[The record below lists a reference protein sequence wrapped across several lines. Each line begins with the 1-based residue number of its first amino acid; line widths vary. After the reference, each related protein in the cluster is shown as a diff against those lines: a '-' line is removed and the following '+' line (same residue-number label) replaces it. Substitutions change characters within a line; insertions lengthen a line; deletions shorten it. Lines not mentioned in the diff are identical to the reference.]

1 MKRLTVTLTAIGA
14 MLASVAIGP
23 DQIAQAQ
30 PAAGA
35 PAAYERVREVMD
47 DRFKDMK
54 LAGDPDKDFAALL
67 IAHHEDLIFL
77 ARTQLEHGA
86 DEQLRR
92 VAQKIIDEQQK
103 QIAELKE
110 WQVRNR
116 QADYRAKAD
125 QPPHGSGP
133 LDQKGASAAAPQAQA
148 AAPAQAAAES
158 AATNLPTVSGT
169 VEKVDTGAGK
179 ITLDHGPIPNLNM
192 DAMTMVFR
200 VQDPALLQG
209 VKAGDKIQFQADR
222 VNGQISVVR
231 IGTGRAQPAPAQA
244 TAQPAAASSLPSV
257 SGTVEKVD
265 MGAGKITI
273 DHGPIPNLN
282 MDAMTMVFRAQDPAV
297 LKGVKAGDRIRFQA
311 DRVNG
316 QISVVSIR
324 KGR

>member
-1 MKRLTVTLTAIGA
+1 MKRLTITLTTVGA
-14 MLASVAIGP
+14 VLAVLAIGP
-23 DQIAQAQ
+23 DRIAQAQ
-30 PAAGA
+30 PAKGA
-35 PAAYERVREVMD
+35 LAAYERVLEVMNG
-47 DRFKDMK
+47 RFKDTK
-54 LAGDPDKDFAALL
+54 LVGDPDRDFAALV

-77 ARTQLEHGA
+77 ARTQLEQGS

-92 VAQKIIDEQQK
+92 LAQRIVDEQQK
-103 QIAELKE
+103 QISELKD

-133 LDQKGASAAAPQAQA
+133 LDRTGSPAPQVQT
-148 AAPAQAAAES
+148 AAPAQPVAPAPAS
-158 AATNLPTVSGT
+158 QLPMVSGT
-169 VEKVDTGAGK
+169 VEKVDAGAGK

-200 VQDPALLQG
+200 TQDPTLLQG
-209 VKAGDKIQFQADR
+209 VKEGDKVQFQADR

-231 IGTGRAQPAPAQA
+231 IETGRTPPAAAQSA
-244 TAQPAAASSLPSV
+244 AQPAAANLPTV

-265 MGAGKITI
+265 TGAGKITI
-273 DHGPIPNLN
+273 DHGAIPNLN

-316 QISVVSIR
+316 QISVVRIQ
-324 KGR
+324 KGK

>member
-1 MKRLTVTLTAIGA
+1 MKRLTVTLTVLGAI
-14 MLASVAIGP
+14 LAGVAIGP
-23 DQIAQAQ
+23 GQIAHAQ
-30 PAAGA
+30 PAKGA
-35 PAAYERVREVMD
+35 QAAYERVREVMD
-47 DRFKDMK
+47 DRFKDMR
-54 LAGDPDKDFAALL
+54 LTGDPDRDFAALV

-92 VAQKIIDEQQK
+92 MAQQFIDEQQK
-103 QIAELKE
+103 QVSDLKD

-133 LDQKGASAAAPQAQA
+133 LDRTTASAPEVQA
-148 AAPAQAAAES
+148 AAPAQPAAQAPAS
-158 AATNLPTVSGT
+158 PLPTVSGT
-169 VEKVDTGAGK
+169 VEKVDAGAGK

-200 VQDPALLQG
+200 AQDPALLLG
-209 VKAGDKIQFQADR
+209 VKEGDKVRFQADR

-231 IGTGRAQPAPAQA
+231 IETGRTQAAPSQA
-244 TAQPAAASSLPSV
+244 PAQPAAAANLPMV
-257 SGTVEKVD
+257 TGTVEKVD
-265 MGAGKITI
+265 PSAGKITI

-282 MDAMTMVFRAQDPAV
+282 MDPMTMVFRIQDPAV
-297 LKGVKAGDRIRFQA
+297 LKGVKAGDKVRFQA

-316 QISVVSIR
+316 QLSVVRIQR
-324 KGR
+324 GK

>member
-1 MKRLTVTLTAIGA
+1 MKRLTVTLTAVGA
-14 MLASVAIGP
+14 LLAVGAIGP
-23 DQIAQAQ
+23 NGIAQAQ
-30 PAAGA
+30 PAKGA

-54 LAGDPDKDFAALL
+54 LVGDPDKDFAALL

-103 QIAELKE
+103 QISELKE

-116 QADYRAKAD
+116 QPDYRAKVD

-133 LDQKGASAAAPQAQA
+133 LDQKAGQTAQVQA
-148 AAPAQAAAES
+148 AAPAQS
-158 AATNLPTVSGT
+158 AAQPAPASQLPLVTGT
-169 VEKVDTGAGK
+169 VEKVDAGAGK
-179 ITLDHGPIPNLNM
+179 VTIDHGPIPNLDM

-200 VQDPALLQG
+200 VQDPAVLQG
-209 VKAGDKIQFQADR
+209 VKAGDKVQFQADR

-231 IGTGRAQPAPAQA
+231 FGSGTAQSAAPQPA
-244 TAQPAAASSLPSV
+244 AQPAAAANLPMV
-257 SGTVEKVD
+257 TGTIEKVD
-265 MGAGKITI
+265 AAQGKVTI

-282 MDAMTMVFRAQDPAV
+282 MDAMTMVFRAQDPTI
-297 LKGVKAGDRIRFQA
+297 LKAVKAGDRVRFQA

-316 QISVVSIR
+316 QISVVRIQ
-324 KGR
+324 KGK